1 MHVVVK
7 NLQSIRGESCWED
20 FIAELNTC
28 NFDVLLIC
36 ETWRGERDASFIMEK
51 GHHVYL
57 SGGAS
62 HQGVGNL
69 HIGYFCFTNFPYVF
83 SCLFQT
89 DLQLTFFHGAPGGSE
104 FSVCTFLW
112 LGMRMVQWNKCMMC

>member
-62 HQGVGNL
+62 HQGRWNL

-83 SCLFQT
+83 SCLFQK
-89 DLQLTFFHGAPGGSE
+89 DLQLTFFHGVQAVQSFQCVLSYG
-104 FSVCTFLW
+104 
-112 LGMRMVQWNKCMMC
+112 LG